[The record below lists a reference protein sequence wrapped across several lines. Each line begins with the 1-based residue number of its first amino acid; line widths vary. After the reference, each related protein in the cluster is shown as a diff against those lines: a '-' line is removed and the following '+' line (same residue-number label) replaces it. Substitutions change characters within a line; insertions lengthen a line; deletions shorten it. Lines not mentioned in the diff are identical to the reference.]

1 MRAEVGDRLH
11 VHGRVVGRSDQ
22 TWEVIWVQGPNGV
35 PPYLVRR
42 GFGHEVF
49 VFPGAGSSVDCG
61 SAMSPRDFNRLA
73 VFGTTIRRH
82 AGELSSTPDRA
93 TSKPTLADAQWPIRS
108 SMTAQVGST
117 RAADP
122 HSFNDPCNYLG

>member
-22 TWEVIWVQGPNGV
+22 TWEIIGVRGPDGA

-42 GFGHEVF
+42 GDGHEVF
-49 VFPGAGSSVDCG
+49 VFPGADTSVDRC
-61 SAMSPRDFNRLA
+61 SAMSPPEFDRLA
-73 VFGTTIRRH
+73 LFEPTGWNT
-82 AGELSSTPDRA
+82 AGELATPDLA
-93 TSKPTLADAQWPIRS
+93 TTMRTLATAQWPIRPS
-108 SMTAQVGST
+108 TAARVGST

-122 HSFNDPCNYLG
+122 HPFDDPCNYLG